1 MKKTLFKR
9 KEITK
14 RYVHIKMKQANP
26 DNKKCI
32 ECGKVFNR
40 PSAARKHEREVCNPG
55 KTCRICGKHLT
66 TAIQWSRHQNNH
78 KRKKDF

>member
-1 MKKTLFKR
+1 MK
-9 KEITK
+9 
-14 RYVHIKMKQANP
+14 NP

-55 KTCRICGKHLT
+55 KTCGTVAAQGI
-66 TAIQWSRHQNNH
+66 S
-78 KRKKDF
+78 